1 MGPRAAQQ
9 RGGNDRTGGG
19 GAAQVAGKDE
29 AVVCST
35 AVGRSL
41 YLSGMTPATVP

>member
-1 MGPRAAQQ
+1 M
-9 RGGNDRTGGG
+9 TGQAGE

-35 AVGRSL
+35 VVGRSL
-41 YLSGMTPATVP
+41 YLRHDPCDGFVVVVSVRCAAV